1 MRVEGRGMRD
11 ERPLHNVGHL
21 RVSNLRVRTQAFVAV
36 TVLMMAANGMSEE
49 PHTESIYATK
59 SATSKLEVPLRARVR
74 LPETQVVL
82 TVTKENLALKRENEA
97 LKSVNEKLMADKDA
111 RIAENDARIADKE
124 ARIADK
130 DARIADKDARIADK
144 DARIAALEEQ
154 NKPQQL
160 SPSRKLLMDQIKS
173 QNQGSRRRSSK
184 TNGKTKTASQIKSRR
199 RRKRVSSAE
208 TSQLSC
214 EKASYGFMHAESD
227 KFTKG
232 AWSRSIDSQPTTS

>member
-1 MRVEGRGMRD
+1 
-11 ERPLHNVGHL
+11 
-21 RVSNLRVRTQAFVAV
+21 VAV

-59 SATSKLEVPLRARVR
+59 SATSKLEVPLRGRVS
-74 LPETQVVL
+74 LPEKQVVL

-124 ARIADK
+124 
-130 DARIADKDARIADK
+130 ARIADKDARIADK